1 MSLRHIYLHAAAAIA
16 FAALV
21 GALLAGCQDSSGS
34 APVKIENTPSPF
46 AGGGID
52 KPFTEP
58 DFTLHDE
65 RGQEYTL
72 SQYRGKL
79 VLVTFIYSHCPD
91 VCPLITANL
100 NQALRD
106 LGPKRDAVRVLAVS
120 VDPKGDTSAAVRRY
134 RKERHLL
141 PEFIYLIGTRA
152 ELLRVWKAYHV
163 AAVDRDPELVDHS
176 AYTVL
181 IDQQG
186 KARVLYDARVQARD
200 VIHDARVLLK

>member
-1 MSLRHIYLHAAAAIA
+1 MRRLAFLCIALFVAAC
-16 FAALV
+16 
-21 GALLAGCQDSSGS
+21 GGSKGSS
-34 APVKIENTPSPF
+34 PVEIQQAPSPF

-58 DFTLHDE
+58 DFALHDE
-65 RGQEYTL
+65 RGREYSL
-72 SQYRGKL
+72 SQFRGKV
-79 VLVTFIYSHCPD
+79 VLVTFIYTHCPD

-100 NQALRD
+100 NEALRE
-106 LGPKRDAVRVLAVS
+106 LGPDRDEVRVLAVS
-120 VDPKGDTSAAVRRY
+120 VDPEGDTAASVTKY

-163 AAVDRDPELVDHS
+163 DAVARDPELVDHS

-181 IDQQG
+181 IDQG
-186 KARVLYDARVQARD
+186 GEARVLYDSRVQAKD
-200 VIHDARVLLK
+200 VIHDVRVLLRSS